1 MSVGLCWDLVHSGWK
16 CKITTC
22 AREKGAHKL
31 FPSTHAH
38 YTVVIFVTQNGA
50 IVYGF
55 LCTIH
60 FTFTYVRWWHEFHK
74 VYCTRA
80 KLRVYI
86 FVQTTKLPS
95 DDYMHDE
102 ADCMLLMTAESS
114 CWFYSWLCVR
124 SYTFGRNCL
133 CLLLTT
139 NYNALITQNTKELCL
154 EFPLQIPSYISTH
167 CSTLIQSCSVHR

>member
-1 MSVGLCWDLVHSGWK
+1 MSTLGCVETLCILGGNVKSLLALVRK
-16 CKITTC
+16 EFTNCFPVLMPIT
-22 AREKGAHKL
+22 L
-31 FPSTHAH
+31 
-38 YTVVIFVTQNGA
+38 VIFATLNGA
-50 IVYGF
+50 IVYSF

-60 FTFTYVRWWHEFHK
+60 FAFTYVRWWHEFHK

-95 DDYMHDE
+95 DDYMHDK
-102 ADCMLLMTAESS
+102 AGCMLLMTAES
-114 CWFYSWLCVR
+114 WFYSWLCVR
-124 SYTFGRNCL
+124 SYTFGRNYL

-154 EFPLQIPSYISTH
+154 EFPLQIPGYISMH
-167 CSTLIQSCSVHR
+167 CSTLIQSCSVHW